1 MRKLILC
8 LLLSLSLLPAYSQSY
23 KDDLKRQ
30 FLTYTEHLSKKEFTQ
45 AVEYINPDMFAILP
59 KAQLI
64 TVMEQTFNSKEV
76 SFDFQQPTFL
86 AINDKQTIKG
96 IDYVKFEYTNIM
108 EMKYKSG
115 EIAPKD
121 STMMLGILQ
130 GQFGEENVSY
140 NTQKDSYAIKVLKK
154 VIANSRDE
162 KNWKFLVIEE
172 RQRPLLEKI
181 LPKELL

>member
-8 LLLSLSLLPAYSQSY
+8 LLFSFSLLTASSQDY
-23 KDDLKRQ
+23 KEDLKRQ
-30 FLTYTEHLSKKEFTQ
+30 FLRYTEHLSKKEFPQ
-45 AVEYINPDMFAILP
+45 AVEYINPDMFTILP

-64 TVMEQTFNSKEV
+64 NVMEQAFNNKEV
-76 SFDFQQPTFL
+76 AFDFQPPSFL

-121 STMMLGILQ
+121 STMMLGLLQ

-140 NTQKDSYAIKVLKK
+140 NTQKDSYAVKVFKK
-154 VIANSRDE
+154 VIANSKDT

-172 RQRPLLEKI
+172 RQKPLLEKI
-181 LPKELL
+181 IPKELL